1 VRVVVDEVCITS
13 PVGKISAAATVV
25 TGAGVVVPVAVG
37 GAFEAQPYEKMRR
50 LRWWLQAETRSLRTN

>member
-13 PVGKISAAATVV
+13 PVGKTSVAATVV
-25 TGAGVVVPVAVG
+25 TGAGVVPVAVG